1 MLDMS
6 DKIDVYVCNP
16 ESGITKSLRYVCV
29 QFERLDEQTKERTG
43 TPCTLGMTTDDAMRL
58 LRHLQHL
65 KDRFDLSIPDDGPIV
80 DVTPTKPN

>member
-6 DKIDVYVCNP
+6 DKIDIYVCNP
-16 ESGITKSLRYVCV
+16 ESGITKSLRYVYV

-43 TPCTLGMTTDDAMRL
+43 TPCTLGMTAEDAML
-58 LRHLQHL
+58 LLKHLQHL
-65 KDRFDLSIPDDGPIV
+65 RDRFDLSIPDGPIV